1 MSKLINFGGR
11 SLFDEFFRDVSPGY
25 FVKPLHGDAL
35 PSQIRVDIKE
45 NEKAYSVQAEIP
57 GVSKEDI
64 HVSLDGGVV
73 TLSAE
78 IRQQDSQASNDQV
91 LRSERYYGAVSLSFQ
106 LPQEID
112 IGNAKA
118 RYDNGVLMLSLPK
131 KAQASSSRL
140 AIE

>member
-91 LRSERYYGAVSLSFQ
+91 LRSER
-106 LPQEID
+106 
-112 IGNAKA
+112 
-118 RYDNGVLMLSLPK
+118 
-131 KAQASSSRL
+131 
-140 AIE
+140 

>member
-91 LRSERYYGAVSLSFQ
+91 LRSERYYGAVSRSFQ

>member
-91 LRSERYYGAVSLSFQ
+91 LRSERYYGAVARSFQ

>member
-1 MSKLINFGGR
+1 MTKLINFGGR

-91 LRSERYYGAVSLSFQ
+91 LRSERYYGAVSRSFQ
-106 LPQEID
+106 LPHEID

>member
-91 LRSERYYGAVSLSFQ
+91 LRSERYYGAVSRSFQ

-131 KAQASSSRL
+131 KAPASSSRL

>member
-45 NEKAYSVQAEIP
+45 NENAYSVQAEIP

-64 HVSLDGGVV
+64 HVSLDGGMV

-91 LRSERYYGAVSLSFQ
+91 LRSERYYGAVSRSFQ

>member
-78 IRQQDSQASNDQV
+78 VRQQDSQASNDQV
-91 LRSERYYGAVSLSFQ
+91 LRSERYYGAVSRSFQ

-118 RYDNGVLMLSLPK
+118 RYDNGVLVLSLPK

>member
-1 MSKLINFGGR
+1 MNKLINFGGR

-91 LRSERYYGAVSLSFQ
+91 LRSERYYGAVSRSFQ

>member
-11 SLFDEFFRDVSPGY
+11 SLFDEFVRDVSPGY

-91 LRSERYYGAVSLSFQ
+91 LRSERYYGAVSRSFQ

>member
-91 LRSERYYGAVSLSFQ
+91 LRSERYYGAVSRSFQ

-118 RYDNGVLMLSLPK
+118 RYDNGVLVLSLPK

>member
-11 SLFDEFFRDVSPGY
+11 GLFDEFFRDVSPGY

-91 LRSERYYGAVSLSFQ
+91 LRSERYYGAVSRSFQ

>member
-45 NEKAYSVQAEIP
+45 NDKAYSVQAEIP

-91 LRSERYYGAVSLSFQ
+91 LRSERYYGAVSRSFQ